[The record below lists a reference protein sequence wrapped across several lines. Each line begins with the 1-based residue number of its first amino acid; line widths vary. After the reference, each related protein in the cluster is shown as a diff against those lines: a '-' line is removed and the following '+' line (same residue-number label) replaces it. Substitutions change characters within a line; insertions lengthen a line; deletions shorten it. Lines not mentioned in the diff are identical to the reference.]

1 MEDVKNLLERRYPTV
16 EIVLTGRGAK
26 PELIELAD
34 LVTEMKSIKHPF
46 DAGEPARAGI
56 EY

>member
-1 MEDVKNLLERRYPTV
+1 LADIQNLITARDQHV
-16 EIVLTGRGAK
+16 EIVLTGKGATT
-26 PELIELAD
+26 ELIDLAD

-46 DAGEPARAGI
+46 EKGISARKGI